1 MAKYGILIY
10 ILGICLAVIG
20 ATKLPE
26 EGQTWSETIYLFND
40 GIILTILG
48 LALWRLALRQDEE
61 NDPETD
67 SDPLKLLLGMRS
79 IIDELYRSADDL
91 ETYQFQEYTKI
102 LREQYLLPISAS
114 RQVLINRFGMEKAAE
129 LLISLSYGERLINR
143 VNSAAIDDHVEEAA
157 KCAEEAY
164 AAFEQVYKLIKK
176 L

>member
-48 LALWRLALRQDEE
+48 LALWRLALRQEEE
-61 NDPETD
+61 NDQEMD

-157 KCAEEAY
+157 RCAEEAY
-164 AAFEQVYKLIKK
+164 AAFEQVYMLIKK

>member
-1 MAKYGILIY
+1 M
-10 ILGICLAVIG
+10 
-20 ATKLPE
+20 
-26 EGQTWSETIYLFND
+26 
-40 GIILTILG
+40 
-48 LALWRLALRQDEE
+48 RQDEE
-61 NDPETD
+61 NDQETD
-67 SDPLKLLLGMRS
+67 DDPLKLLLGMRS

-164 AAFEQVYKLIKK
+164 AAFEQVYRLIKK